1 MRTDQH
7 DEWVERADAA
17 VRRMTPADT
26 AEDAVWEVEKPGG
39 PVIARDNRDQYR
51 NEPPAALGS
60 A

>member
-1 MRTDQH
+1 M
-7 DEWVERADAA
+7 
-17 VRRMTPADT
+17 RRMTPADT